1 MPQTPTRAIKIFSKP
16 VRPKSIYTLSLRI
29 LGVKLTS
36 LKTPILTLIIAF
48 LVISISLSSWY
59 LKVDLYSTRA
69 PVSAFVILL
78 ALLLTGP
85 IFMEQAKH
93 GKKFPVRK
101 IRAFEAVEEAVARSV
116 EMGRPVHVTF
126 GFGTISST
134 VGPMY
139 IAGLGVAKHVADMCA
154 KYGAKLIVTHGVPEA
169 TAIVDEMVRES
180 YYSAGRPELYD
191 PTYNVRYLTDQQF
204 AYASAVQATL
214 VRENVGANIVVGPF
228 WAETRIFMVT
238 GDRIGAMQIAG
249 TAREV
254 QIPFFVLLADYAFI
268 GEEIYAAGALASGD
282 VTTLASLRA
291 QDIGKLISI
300 VLIIVGVILLMGG
313 INIKLALDWVWKFG

>member
-1 MPQTPTRAIKIFSKP
+1 MLNLTKP
-16 VRPKSIYTLSLRI
+16 K
-29 LGVKLTS
+29 
-36 LKTPILTLIIAF
+36 TLILSAIIA
-48 LVISISLSSWY
+48 LSVLLASILSWT
-59 LKVDLYSTRA
+59 LKLQLYSTRA
-69 PVSAFVILL
+69 PVSAFIILL
-78 ALLLTGP
+78 ALLLSGS
-85 IFMEQAKH
+85 IFMEQAKS
-93 GKKFPVRK
+93 GNVFPVRK
-101 IRAFEAVEEAVARSV
+101 IRAFEAIEEAVARSV

-126 GFGTISST
+126 GFGSMSST
-134 VGPMY
+134 MGPMY
-139 IAGLGVAKHVADMCA
+139 VAGLGVAKHAANMCA

-169 TAIVDEMVRES
+169 TAIADEIVREA

-191 PTYNVRYLTDQQF
+191 SINVRYLTDVQF

-268 GEEIYAAGALASGD
+268 GEEIYAAGALAAGD
-282 VTTLASLRA
+282 AVTLASLRG
-291 QDIGKLISI
+291 QDVGKLISI
-300 VLIIVGVILLMGG
+300 TLIIVGILLLIGG